1 MGLFSLIGGIIGGN
15 KQAKASKE
23 AARLQYEATQD
34 GIAESRRQYDLTR
47 GDYQPFRDLGYAA
60 LDNFGDLVGINGAD
74 AQQSEIDMLRASP
87 LFQSLFDNGQEAIL
101 ASASATGGIRGGNTQ
116 GALADFGRDTLN
128 QVILDQLANYG
139 GAIGIGSGAT
149 DAVSSFGAR
158 AVENQA
164 GMRERG
170 AAANAQS
177 ALVRGGIAAQNWNN
191 FGSFADNAVSMIG
204 GGGGGFDWGKLF

>member
-191 FGSFADNAVSMIG
+191 FGSFADSAVSMIG